1 VTTDLAGTLLDVHQ
15 LRIDYGGLRAVDDV
29 TLTLHED
36 EVLSLIGPNGAGKTS
51 LFNSITGYVRPTHG
65 RVVFQG
71 CDITNFTPVQ
81 VARMGLNRTFQK
93 SSFLPDLTVWRNL
106 ATASM
111 EAELHRKGNRV
122 RSVRDPAVQERAR
135 GVLELIGL
143 QTGSK
148 VLARNLPYGAQR
160 RLGIGLALCMEPVVL
175 LLDEPCAGMN
185 AAEIEELLHLF
196 NELRHRQMSMVVVEH
211 QMRFVMGI
219 SDRVM
224 VLHHGSKLSEGNP
237 AEVTSDPQVIEA
249 YLGSQRGTG

>member
-1 VTTDLAGTLLDVHQ
+1 MTMDPDSTLLDVHE

-29 TLTLHED
+29 SLTLHED

-51 LFNSITGYVRPTHG
+51 FFNSITGYVRPSRG
-65 RVVFQG
+65 RVNFLG
-71 CDITNFTPVQ
+71 RDITNLGPVQ
-81 VARMGLNRTFQK
+81 VARLGLNRTFQK
-93 SSFLPDLTVWRNL
+93 ASYLPELTVWRNL
-106 ATASM
+106 TTAAM
-111 EAELHRKGNRV
+111 AAELHRKGNKV
-122 RSVRDPAVQERAR
+122 RSVRDSAVQDRAR
-135 GVLELIGL
+135 GVMELIGL
-143 QTGSK
+143 QTSSTD
-148 VLARNLPYGAQR
+148 LARNLPYGAQR

-196 NELRHRQMSMVVVEH
+196 GELRDRQMSMVVVEH

-237 AEVTSDPQVIEA
+237 TEVTSDPQVIEA
-249 YLGSQRGTG
+249 YLGSQGGTV